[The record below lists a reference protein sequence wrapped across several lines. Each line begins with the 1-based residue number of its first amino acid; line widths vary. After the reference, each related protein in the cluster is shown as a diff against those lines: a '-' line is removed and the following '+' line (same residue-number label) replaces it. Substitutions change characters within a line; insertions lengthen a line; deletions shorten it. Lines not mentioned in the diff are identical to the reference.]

1 MRRGIL
7 EAEEIRL
14 RRRGR
19 FLDKGDRP
27 LAQHVGDIALP
38 LYRRLALVEVGLAAI
53 AKMRVVAGI
62 AAHDPEKL
70 VIPALQRTVAWQI
83 AEMPFA
89 DQRGAVAG
97 IAQQRRESRVN
108 RRYAHLRRVP
118 IAPPQRLDEPDR
130 QPVLVAS
137 SDQRDPRI
145 GA

>member
-7 EAEEIRL
+7 EAEEMRL

-38 LYRRLALVEVGLAAI
+38 LYRRLALVEVRLAAI

-70 VIPALQRTVAWQI
+70 VIAALQGPVTRQI
-83 AEMPFA
+83 AGMPFA
-89 DQRGAVAG
+89 EQSGAVAG
-97 IAQQRRESRVN
+97 ST
-108 RRYAHLRRVP
+108 
-118 IAPPQRLDEPDR
+118 R
-130 QPVLVAS
+130 Q
-137 SDQRDPRI
+137 
-145 GA
+145 